1 MSAGFASG
9 EMAKEREGRTSASSA
24 AWSLAR
30 SAISLALPAYFLTI
44 ERIVSTAFW
53 YSCMGRQPERRVYQ

>member
-1 MSAGFASG
+1 
-9 EMAKEREGRTSASSA
+9 MAKEREGRTSASSA